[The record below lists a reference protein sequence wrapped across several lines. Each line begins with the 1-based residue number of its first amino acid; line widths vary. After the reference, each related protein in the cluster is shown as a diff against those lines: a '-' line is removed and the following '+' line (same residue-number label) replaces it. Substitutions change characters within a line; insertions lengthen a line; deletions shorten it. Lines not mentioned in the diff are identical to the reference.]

1 MSLTK
6 ASFSMIYGAPV
17 NVLDYGAD
25 ASGVADSTTAIQ
37 AAINAGTNIYFPSGT
52 YLITAPLRIV
62 QAVFINGNQDVTI
75 KADASF
81 TGVSVTKNAAPYVL
95 EAIFAVFTGTTID
108 TIVGSRIG
116 ENGVGVRIGNITL
129 DCNSNCEYGVWIER
143 CPGAYIAVDVLDST
157 NAINIGPYCWSTVLD
172 NNRIF
177 RCLNVGI
184 YLSLGANGVVIS
196 HPEIWGETVV
206 TSIGI
211 KSVSN
216 NNGVIISGG
225 YIETCATGVYLE
237 TDSGPHTIIG
247 VDFEIISQH
256 CIRGEKV
263 GGDPRACGPIT
274 VQNCY
279 LDSTDAEIYNRGY
292 RFIVSGNRFRDP
304 STSTGS
310 HYFSVNSESIFL
322 LDANSY
328 DTTNGV
334 IIPENL
340 DGTSSVT
347 STYID
352 GSLLSITNK
361 KFTEP
366 SGAYATG
373 WALKNYTSV
382 DQPLILSSSEEF
394 QNSRQG
400 GATLVYSSK
409 WKLTVNETNT
419 DPTPQILYSAGVSL
433 QSLGGARSFT
443 PIADNTHTLGN
454 ASFRWSVVYAGTGAI
469 NTSDEREKQ
478 DIVDLD
484 VAERRVAVAL
494 KGLIKKFRF
503 KDAVVTKGEKARLHV
518 GVVAQEVISAF
529 QAEGLD
535 PMRYAIICYDE
546 WISELDENGNE
557 VKTSGNRYG
566 IRYEELLAFVI
577 AAI

>member
-6 ASFSMIYGAPV
+6 VSFSMIYGAPI

-52 YLITAPLRIV
+52 YLINAPLRIV
-62 QAVFINGNQDVTI
+62 QAVFINGDQDVTI
-75 KADASF
+75 KAGASF
-81 TGVSVTKNAAPYVL
+81 AGINVTKNSAPYVL

-108 TIVGSRIG
+108 TISGTRIG

-129 DCNSNCEYGVWIER
+129 DCNSTCDYGIWIER
-143 CPGAYIAVDVLDST
+143 CPGAYMAVDVLNAV
-157 NAINIGPYCWSTVLD
+157 NAINVGPYCWSTSLD

-177 RCLNVGI
+177 RCTNIGI
-184 YLSLGANGVVIS
+184 NLSLGANGVVIS
-196 HPEIWGETVV
+196 HPEIWGETVT

-211 KSVSN
+211 KSTGN
-216 NNGVIISGG
+216 NNGVLITGG
-225 YIETCATGVYLE
+225 YIETCATGIYLE

-247 VDFEIISQH
+247 VDFEVISQH

-263 GGDPRACGPIT
+263 GGDARACGPIT

-279 LDSTDAEIYNRGY
+279 LDSTNVEIYNNGY

-304 STSTGS
+304 STTTGS
-310 HYFSVNSESIFL
+310 HYTSVNSESIFFL
-322 LDANSY
+322 EANSY

-340 DGTSSVT
+340 NGTSSVT

-352 GSLLSITNK
+352 GSVCTITNK
-361 KFTEP
+361 KTTEP

-419 DPTPQILYSAGVSL
+419 NPTPQILYTAGVSL
-433 QSLGGARSFT
+433 QCLSGDRSFT

-454 ASFRWSVVYAGTGAI
+454 ASFRWSVVYAGTGSI
-469 NTSDEREKQ
+469 NTSDKNQKQQIREIN
-478 DIVDLD
+478 D
-484 VAERRVAVAL
+484 AEKAVAIRL
-494 KGLIKKFRF
+494 KSLICAFKFNDAVEAKSDKARIHIGLIAQ
-503 KDAVVTKGEKARLHV
+503 DVKA
-518 GVVAQEVISAF
+518 AF
-529 QAEGLD
+529 EAEGLIAED
-535 PMRYAIICYDE
+535 YALFCYDE
-546 WISELDENGNE
+546 WEANE
-557 VKTSGNRYG
+557 EQGIAAGNRYG
-566 IRYEELLAFVI
+566 IRYDELLAFMI
-577 AAI
+577 GAM